1 MKRFTA
7 DEEGVAD
14 LAGAVAGGVPQ
25 DVLEAGEAERLAVVV
40 ERLDEA
46 VAVEDE
52 PVAGVEPRDVLDERL
67 APLHAEREAP
77 RREGLDRSPP
87 PARTTY
93 GSRCP
98 AEQ

>member
-7 DEEGVAD
+7 SRREWRISPAPSR
-14 LAGAVAGGVPQ
+14 AGVPE

-52 PVAGVEPRDVLDERL
+52 PVAGVELRHVLDERL
-67 APLHAEREAP
+67 AALHAEREAP
-77 RREGLDRSPP
+77 GRERLDRA
-87 PARTTY
+87 ARA
-93 GSRCP
+93 P
-98 AEQ
+98 